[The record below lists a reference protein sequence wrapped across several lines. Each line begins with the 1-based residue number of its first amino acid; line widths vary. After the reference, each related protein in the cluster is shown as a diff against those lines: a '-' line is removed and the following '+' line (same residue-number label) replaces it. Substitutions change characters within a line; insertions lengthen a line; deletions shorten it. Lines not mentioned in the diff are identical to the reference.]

1 LKLADLLQQVQTM
14 AKSNLKGQIERQVRI
29 AKPDLSQVQLDQIVA
44 NSGSGSA
51 MLLSGRQDAELLE
64 MVEARNTDL
73 IELNESLV

>member
-1 LKLADLLQQVQTM
+1 M